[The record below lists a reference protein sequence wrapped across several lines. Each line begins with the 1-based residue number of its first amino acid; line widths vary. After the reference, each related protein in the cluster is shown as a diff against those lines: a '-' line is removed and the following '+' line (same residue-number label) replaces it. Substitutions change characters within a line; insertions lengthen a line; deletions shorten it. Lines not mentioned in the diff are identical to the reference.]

1 MQEDDDGNLHAVSY
15 GACATTP
22 AQANYSADDLE
33 ACALVYAL
41 KSIEELAIHKRIT
54 VITDNAHLLHL
65 NTWHPVNPR
74 QRRILTYL
82 LQFNLSIRFIRGSRN
97 LLADALSRLYQD
109 STKQE
114 IKDHEAKYMHQIDD
128 FILPV
133 TTRLASRTSLKEIDS
148 TPHPVDELTA
158 PKLTTL
164 TEQYE
169 TPERSDDQSTEKQT
183 VDSQDSPIPSSII
196 AENADLGHLT
206 KEVTDEPT
214 DNDIV
219 LR

>member
-1 MQEDDDGNLHAVSY
+1 MQEDDDGAVSY

-22 AQANYSADDLE
+22 AQANYSTDDLE

-41 KSIEELAIHKRIT
+41 KSIEEMAIHKRIT

-65 NTWHPVNPR
+65 NTWHPVYPR

-114 IKDHEAKYMHQIDD
+114 
-128 FILPV
+128 
-133 TTRLASRTSLKEIDS
+133 
-148 TPHPVDELTA
+148 
-158 PKLTTL
+158 
-164 TEQYE
+164 
-169 TPERSDDQSTEKQT
+169 
-183 VDSQDSPIPSSII
+183 
-196 AENADLGHLT
+196 
-206 KEVTDEPT
+206 
-214 DNDIV
+214 
-219 LR
+219 